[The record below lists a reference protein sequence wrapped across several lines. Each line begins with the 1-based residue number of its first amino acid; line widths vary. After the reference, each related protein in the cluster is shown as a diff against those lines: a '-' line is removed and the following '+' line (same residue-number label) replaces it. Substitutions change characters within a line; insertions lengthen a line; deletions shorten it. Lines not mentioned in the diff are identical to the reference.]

1 MSFENAQY
9 YISERKEFVCYEEFV
24 GKSLDWITPLNNLSA
39 YDMKQTMVKEGE

>member
-24 GKSLDWITPLNNLSA
+24 GKDLYNNLSA
-39 YDMKQTMVKEGE
+39 DDMKQAMVQEGE